1 MIELEVQFQIVV
13 VSIVFG
19 MVFTN
24 LYTFLDIFLGK
35 SKVFRSMI
43 ELCFF
48 LIVSILYYMLIYK
61 INKGMLSIYM
71 PVCLGLGYFL
81 HMRFYDKHFSCLYKY
96 LFSLTC
102 SIINKKK
109 DRWKKKW
116 KGLITKK
123 IKKEKSTE

>member
-1 MIELEVQFQIVV
+1 MIELEVQFQIVFS
-13 VSIVFG
+13 SIMFG

-35 SKVFRSMI
+35 SKVFRSAI

-48 LIVSILYYMLIYK
+48 LITSILYYLLVYK
-61 INKGMLSIYM
+61 INKGMLSVYM
-71 PVCLGLGYFL
+71 PICLGSGYFL

-96 LFSLTC
+96 LFSRTC

-109 DRWKKKW
+109 DRCKRIWR
-116 KGLITKK
+116 GLITKI